1 MESTTVVQG
10 LAKVN
15 TEKLVELL
23 RRSNLAD
30 AARVDQMLD
39 ELASASGSL
48 PDEPERLADVLV
60 ERKLITRWQADKLL
74 EGRHKGF
81 FLGKYKLLGHV
92 GTGGMSSVYLAE
104 NTKLHRQCAIKVL
117 PQSRVEDSSYLERF
131 YLEAKAAAALVHP
144 NIITAFDIDN
154 QDDIHYFVMEYV
166 EGRDLHTTVKQ
177 DGPLDYE
184 TAADYIAQAANALAH
199 AHEAGLI
206 HRDIKPANLLV
217 DLKGQVK
224 MLDLGLALFRDDAQP
239 SLTIAHDEN
248 VLGTADY
255 LAPEQA
261 VNSHTV
267 DARADIYSLGC
278 TMYYLLTG
286 HPPFPD
292 GTLAQ
297 RLLAH
302 QRDTPASIYKE
313 RRDAP
318 RELVDI
324 CNKLMTKS
332 PDRRVQTAREVR
344 LMLVD
349 FLAKR
354 GKSSSAASPGSSV
367 KLGAAA
373 GSAQAVAGAAARRVS
388 PLPGQRDGGSSIGP
402 RSGSSIGAG
411 DTMSNRDPDTSKIGG
426 KSGAK
431 KLLVAK
437 PLDDQNPADSLSE
450 FVFDMGPRRS
460 SSSATKLKPADSQK
474 TNAAKRGR
482 KRRSDRGP
490 VWIWILVGVGAVAF
504 IGLIVALLSGV

>member
-1 MESTTVVQG
+1 M
-10 LAKVN
+10 AKVN

-23 RRSNLAD
+23 KRSNLAD
-30 AARVDQMLD
+30 AARVEQTLGD
-39 ELASASGSL
+39 LASASGRL
-48 PDEPERLADVLV
+48 PEEPEALADALV
-60 ERKLITRWQADKLL
+60 ERSLVTRWQADKLL

-81 FLGKYKLLGHV
+81 FLGKYKLLGHL

-184 TAADYIAQAANALAH
+184 AAADYIAQAADALAH

-217 DLKGQVK
+217 DNKGQVK
-224 MLDLGLALFRDDAQP
+224 MLDLGLALFRDETQP

-261 VNSHTV
+261 VNSHNV

-278 TMYYLLTG
+278 TLYYLLTG

-292 GTLAQ
+292 GSLTQ

-302 QRDTPASIYKE
+302 QRDTPPSIYKD

-324 CNKLMTKS
+324 CNKMMVKS
-332 PDRRVQTAREVR
+332 ADRRVQTAREVR
-344 LMLVD
+344 QMLVD

-354 GKSSSAASPGSSV
+354 GKSAALAGPGSSA

-373 GSAQAVAGAAARRVS
+373 ASARATASAAARRVA
-388 PLPGQRDGGSSIGP
+388 PTPGQRSSGGGGSSID
-402 RSGSSIGAG
+402 RSGDSAIAAG
-411 DTMSNRDPDTSKIGG
+411 ETMADRDRDTSKIGG
-426 KSGAK
+426 KPGSK
-431 KLLVAK
+431 KLIVAK
-437 PLDDQNPADSLSE
+437 SLDSQNPGDSLGE
-450 FVFDMGPRRS
+450 FVFDLGPRRS
-460 SSSATKLKPADSQK
+460 TGVTAKEKTSSGV
-474 TNAAKRGR
+474 GR
-482 KRRSDRGP
+482 SSRSRKKSGDHGP
-490 VWIWILVGVGAVAF
+490 VWIWVLVGVGGLVV
-504 IGLIVALLSGV
+504 IGLIAAVLSSL

>member
-1 MESTTVVQG
+1 M
-10 LAKVN
+10 AKVN

-23 RRSNLAD
+23 RRSNLAN
-30 AARVDQMLD
+30 AARVDQALD
-39 ELASASGSL
+39 ELAADTGRL
-48 PDEPERLADVLV
+48 PDEPERLADALV
-60 ERKLITRWQADKLL
+60 ERKLVTRWQADKLL

-184 TAADYIAQAANALAH
+184 TVADYIAQAADALAH

-217 DLKGQVK
+217 DHKGQVK

-302 QRDTPASIYKE
+302 QRDTPASIYKD

-332 PDRRVQTAREVR
+332 ADRRVQTAREVR
-344 LMLVD
+344 RVLVD

-354 GKSSSAASPGSSV
+354 GKTSSVTSAGSSV

-373 GSAQAVAGAAARRVS
+373 GASQAAAGAAARRVA
-388 PLPGQRDGGSSIGP
+388 PMPGQREGGSSIGG

-411 DTMSNRDPDTSKIGG
+411 DTMSNRDPETSKIGG

-437 PLDDQNPADSLSE
+437 SLNDPNPADSLSE
-450 FVFDMGPRRS
+450 FVFDLGPRRS
-460 SSSATKLKPADSQK
+460 SSASTKPADSQK
-474 TNAAKRGR
+474 ANATSALKRGR
-482 KRRSDRGP
+482 KRSRDRGP
-490 VWIWILVGVGAVAF
+490 VWIWILVGVGAIAF
-504 IGLIVALLSGV
+504 IGLMVALLTSL

>member
-1 MESTTVVQG
+1 M
-10 LAKVN
+10 AKVN
-15 TEKLVELL
+15 TDKLVELL

-30 AARVDQMLD
+30 AARVDQTLD

-48 PDEPERLADVLV
+48 PSEPESLADALV
-60 ERKLITRWQADKLL
+60 ERKLVTRWQADKLL

-81 FLGKYKLLGHV
+81 FLGKYKLLGHL

-166 EGRDLHTTVKQ
+166 EGRDLQTTVKQ

-184 TAADYIAQAANALAH
+184 TAADYIAQAADALAH

-217 DLKGQVK
+217 DHKGQVK
-224 MLDLGLALFRDDAQP
+224 MLDLGLALFRDESQP

-261 VNSHTV
+261 VNSHNV

-278 TMYYLLTG
+278 TLYYLLTG

-302 QRDTPASIYKE
+302 QRDTPPSIYKD

-318 RELVDI
+318 RELIEI
-324 CNKLMTKS
+324 CSRMMAKS
-332 PDRRVQTAREVR
+332 PDRRVQSAREVR
-344 LMLVD
+344 QQLVD
-349 FLAKR
+349 FLAGR
-354 GKSSSAASPGSSV
+354 GKKASLAGPGSSA

-373 GSAQAVAGAAARRVS
+373 AAARAAAQTTARRVA
-388 PLPGQRDGGSSIGP
+388 PTPGQPIGGGSSIG
-402 RSGSSIGAG
+402 RGSDSALAAG
-411 DTMSNRDPDTSKIGG
+411 DTIADRDRDTSKIGG
-426 KSGAK
+426 KSGK

-437 PLDDQNPADSLSE
+437 PLDEQNPADSLSE
-450 FVFDMGPRRS
+450 FVFDLGPRRS
-460 SSSATKLKPADSQK
+460 TGATSKDKASASSVATS
-474 TNAAKRGR
+474 TRR
-482 KRRSDRGP
+482 KKKKSGEHGP
-490 VWIWILVGVGAVAF
+490 IWIWILVGVGAVAF
-504 IGLIVALLSGV
+504 IALIAALIANS

>member
-1 MESTTVVQG
+1 M
-10 LAKVN
+10 AKVN

-30 AARVDQMLD
+30 ATRVDQVLD

-48 PDEPERLADVLV
+48 PTEPEALADALV
-60 ERKLITRWQADKLL
+60 ERKLVTRWQADKLL

-81 FLGKYKLLGHV
+81 FLGKYKLLGHL

-104 NTKLHRQCAIKVL
+104 NTKLYRQCAIKVL

-166 EGRDLHTTVKQ
+166 EGRDLQTTVKQ

-184 TAADYIAQAANALAH
+184 TAADYIAQAADALAH

-217 DLKGQVK
+217 DNKGQVK
-224 MLDLGLALFRDDAQP
+224 MLDLGLALFRDESQP

-261 VNSHTV
+261 VNSHNV
-267 DARADIYSLGC
+267 DARADLYSLGC
-278 TMYYLLTG
+278 TLYYLLTG

-302 QRDTPASIYKE
+302 QRDTPPAIYID

-318 RELVDI
+318 RELVEI
-324 CNKLMTKS
+324 CTKMMAKS
-332 PDRRVQTAREVR
+332 ADRRVQSAREVR
-344 LMLVD
+344 QMLVD
-349 FLAKR
+349 YLARR
-354 GKSSSAASPGSSV
+354 GKTASLASSGSSAKLGAGAATARAAGATSRRIAPTPGQRLPGGSSV
-367 KLGAAA
+367 GRGSDSSIAA
-373 GSAQAVAGAAARRVS
+373 GETITD
-388 PLPGQRDGGSSIGP
+388 RD
-402 RSGSSIGAG
+402 R
-411 DTMSNRDPDTSKIGG
+411 DTSKIGG
-426 KSGAK
+426 KSGPK

-437 PLDDQNPADSLSE
+437 TLDDQNPADSLGE
-450 FVFDMGPRRS
+450 FVFDLGPRRS
-460 SSSATKLKPADSQK
+460 TGTTTAKDSKTSA
-474 TNAAKRGR
+474 AASAKYKSKRK
-482 KRRSDRGP
+482 KRENQGP
-490 VWIWILVGVGAVAF
+490 IWIWALVGVGAVAI
-504 IGLIVALLSGV
+504 IGLIVALIMNS